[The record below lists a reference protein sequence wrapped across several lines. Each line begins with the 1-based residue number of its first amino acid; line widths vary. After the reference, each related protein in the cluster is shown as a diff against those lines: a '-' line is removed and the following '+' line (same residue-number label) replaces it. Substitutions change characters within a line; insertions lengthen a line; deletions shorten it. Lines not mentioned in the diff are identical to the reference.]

1 VRGVAIVGGVYVR
14 RTRSHIARAL
24 ADAFLAGVW
33 NENALVRRAGTTLSY
48 KPRWLRGVTRAVLA
62 AYHRPPADRPR
73 ELAAFINATLEGVPQ
88 GPQGDPPPQVR
99 RWLSRKAAMG
109 RMRWPVPELATLGE
123 LAAFLE
129 LSHGELGWLADARG
143 LERTVDDERLRN
155 YRYGWLAR
163 AGSAAR
169 VIERPKHR
177 LKAIHRR
184 LLHELLDNIP
194 VHPAAHGFTRGRS
207 ARTHAAAHV
216 GRRVVL
222 RMDLEDFFASIRARR
237 VYGIFRTCGYPEAV
251 AHVLAAM
258 TTNVVPAREW
268 AALPRPTEGT
278 RAIAAHH
285 WLGRRLATPHL
296 PQGAPTS
303 PALANLAV
311 LGLDR
316 RLTGLAASLGAVYTR
331 YADDLIFSGSRVLL
345 GGARSWI
352 TAIAGDE
359 GFVINDAKTA
369 VMTRAERQH
378 VCGIVVNDHPN
389 VTRGEYDALRATLNN
404 VARNGPA
411 AENRAHVADFRA
423 HLLGRITWVESLNPG
438 RGAKLR
444 RRFEDIAWGS

>member
-1 VRGVAIVGGVYVR
+1 MYGPRA
-14 RTRSHIARAL
+14 RSHLAAVL

-33 NENALVRRAGTTLSY
+33 NEDALVRGGDTALSY
-48 KPRWLRGVTRAVLA
+48 RPPWLRRVARGVLA
-62 AYHRPPADRPR
+62 SYHRPPADRPR
-73 ELAAFINATLEGVPQ
+73 ELAAFIDATMEVLPPAPQGVP
-88 GPQGDPPPQVR
+88 PPRMR
-99 RWLSRKAAMG
+99 RWLIPEPAMG

-129 LSHGELGWLADARG
+129 LSHGELQWLADARG

-155 YRYGWLAR
+155 YRYDWLAR
-163 AGSAAR
+163 TGSAAR
-169 VIERPKHR
+169 VIERPKRR
-177 LKAIHRR
+177 LKAIQRR
-184 LLHELLDNIP
+184 LLHELLDHIP

-216 GRRVVL
+216 GHRVVL
-222 RMDLEDFFASIRARR
+222 RMDLEDFFASIQARR

-251 AHVLAAM
+251 AHALTAL

-268 AALPRPTEGT
+268 AALPRPREGA

-316 RLTGLAASLGAVYTR
+316 RLAGLAASLSVVYTR
-331 YADDLIFSGSRVLL
+331 YADDLTFSGAHTLL
-345 GGARSWI
+345 GDARSWI
-352 TAIAGDE
+352 STIVRDE
-359 GFVINDAKTA
+359 GLVTNDAKTA
-369 VMTRAERQH
+369 VMTRAGRQH
-378 VCGIVVNDHPN
+378 VCEIVVNDHPN
-389 VTRGEYDALRATLNN
+389 VRRDEYDRLKAILHNA
-404 VARNGPA
+404 ARNGPT
-411 AENRAHVADFRA
+411 AENRAQRADFRA
-423 HLLGRITWVESLNPG
+423 HLLGRITWIESLNPH

-444 RRFEDIAWGS
+444 RRFENISWEP